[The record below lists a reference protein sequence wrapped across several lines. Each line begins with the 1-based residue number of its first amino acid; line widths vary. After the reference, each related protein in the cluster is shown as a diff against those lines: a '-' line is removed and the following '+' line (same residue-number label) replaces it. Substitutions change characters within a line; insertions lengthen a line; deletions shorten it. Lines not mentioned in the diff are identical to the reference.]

1 MIRTHSCLNCFSPLG
16 HRPAASAS
24 IIGSKEY
31 PNLRGTADFYQTD
44 AGVVVAAEITG
55 LPTSADRCE
64 SPVFGFHI
72 HSGNRCTGNASDPF
86 ANVMTHYNPDDCPH
100 PHHAGDLPPL
110 FGNDGYA
117 FMAVLTNR
125 FDLRDIIGKTIIIH
139 SKQDDFTTQP
149 SGNSGEKIACGVI
162 RKLHT
167 YSSPRRK
174 Y

>member
-24 IIGSKEY
+24 IIGSSMY
-31 PNLRGTADFYQTD
+31 PNLRGTADFYQTNS
-44 AGVVVAAEITG
+44 GVVVAAEITG
-55 LPTSADRCE
+55 LPTSADGCE

-72 HSGNRCTGNASDPF
+72 HSGNRCSGNDSDPF
-86 ANVMTHYNPDDCPH
+86 ADAMAHYNPNDCSH

-125 FDLRDIIGKTIIIH
+125 FAVREIIGKTIIIH
-139 SKQDDFTTQP
+139 SMPDDFTTQP

-162 RKLHT
+162 RRMPNL
-167 YSSPRRK
+167 R
-174 Y
+174 